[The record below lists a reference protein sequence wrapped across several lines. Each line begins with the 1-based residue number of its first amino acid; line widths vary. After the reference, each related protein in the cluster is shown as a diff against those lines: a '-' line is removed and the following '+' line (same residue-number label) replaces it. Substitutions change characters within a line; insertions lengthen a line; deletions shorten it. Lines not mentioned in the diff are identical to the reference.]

1 MDLYKFVSFVFILLV
16 VSEAKQQRFIADFS
30 ASQKLHHSTLLMLVF
45 VFTWIHIHQDE
56 MTWYV

>member
-30 ASQKLHHSTLLMLVF
+30 ASQKLHHSTLLMLVSF
-45 VFTWIHIHQDE
+45 LLGSIYTK
-56 MTWYV
+56 MR